1 MNTSTIIYDCNAPP
15 PTFNTLDSHQRS
27 RLIRSTRKLG
37 AVLGSTPQLIESD
50 SPLSP
55 PRSSSVV
62 PHPPAAPARDRKRRQ
77 GSIFEFAAI
86 PSAFLHDYASSS
98 ASSSSSSLPRG
109 SLDSNASDMSTQSLP
124 MPKSFARHVRDK
136 SRSKGKRTPLPTPL
150 VLRLNAVPLP
160 PTDPRVQ
167 PDSPDM
173 LKTATLAAPAP
184 SALPITPTT
193 PLTPAT
199 PTATETRRKRLAK
212 LKRTLGENVPPEL
225 IAPIRTIRAH
235 LSSPVDPPPAP
246 MTMSPPP
253 APFRSARSHAKPY
266 ATVRSSIRPEKPN
279 PLPVHAVSSRKR
291 SLSVDYK
298 HGVLSPALMS
308 ATPHPP
314 PPPPPNTQSIHS
326 RLHTRSPS
334 YVSEFPL
341 SPQTSRVTE
350 ERSSRVWVTGATTW
364 IGEWNRK
371 DIREVQHQLR
381 SLKAR

>member
-1 MNTSTIIYDCNAPP
+1 MSTSTMIYDYNAHP
-15 PTFNTLDSHQRS
+15 PTLNTLDSHQRS

-37 AVLGSTPQLIESD
+37 AVLGSTPQLIEIN

-55 PRSSSVV
+55 PRSSSVG
-62 PHPPAAPARDRKRRQ
+62 PRPTTAPARDRKRRQ
-77 GSIFEFAAI
+77 GSIFESAAV
-86 PSAFLHDYASSS
+86 PSTFPHDYASTS

-109 SLDSNASDMSTQSLP
+109 SLDSNVSDMSTQSLP
-124 MPKSFARHVRDK
+124 TPKSFARHVREK
-136 SRSKGKRTPLPTPL
+136 SRSKGKRTPL
-150 VLRLNAVPLP
+150 VLRLNVVPLS

-173 LKTATLAAPAP
+173 LKTATLAAPAS

-212 LKRTLGENVPPEL
+212 LKRTLGEDVPPEL
-225 IAPIRTIRAH
+225 IAPIHTIRAH

-246 MTMSPPP
+246 LTMSPPP
-253 APFRSARSHAKPY
+253 APFRSARPHTNSY
-266 ATVRSSIRPEKPN
+266 ATVRSSMRPEKPN
-279 PLPVHAVSSRKR
+279 TLPVYDTVSSRKR

-314 PPPPPNTQSIHS
+314 PPPPPQTQSIQS
-326 RLHTRSPS
+326 RLHTRSS
-334 YVSEFPL
+334 
-341 SPQTSRVTE
+341 
-350 ERSSRVWVTGATTW
+350 
-364 IGEWNRK
+364 
-371 DIREVQHQLR
+371 
-381 SLKAR
+381 